1 MSRSAERYAR
11 IAYEV
16 SRERIDL
23 VVPANHRVDRT
34 VDIAVVCPDD
44 GNQVAYKGRCPKC
57 HGPVVHPDY
66 RLREARPEPLSF
78 AAIAIIESASYQPP

>member
-1 MSRSAERYAR
+1 MKRSAESYAR
-11 IAYEV
+11 AAYEE

-57 HGPVVHPDY
+57 QGPVVHPDY
-66 RLREARPEPLSF
+66 RKREPRPGPITFAPL
-78 AAIAIIESASYQPP
+78 AIIESAAYQPP